1 MDFQKDSYGNEL
13 RLKAIEKFDLISNL
27 EQLEEFKSE
36 LLGRKGSITDLINSK
51 TKELSIVPSKFP
63 TSSFESIPLP

>member
-36 LLGRKGSITDLINSK
+36 LLGRKGSITDLIKNIS
-51 TKELSIVPSKFP
+51 LSY
-63 TSSFESIPLP
+63 L